1 MDSKTFNLLRKLLSR
16 PVAFHRIFAS
26 IGGGSTEGLFLSQ
39 AYYWSQHTK
48 DPEGW
53 FYKTSEEWNEET
65 ALTRREQETA
75 RRSLRGLG
83 ILKEKR
89 KGQPAKLFYQVDVE
103 CLYQLIYES
112 STPNSQIAKSDKL
125 DNKIAKSDNQEC
137 HFLQT
142 EMSEVTNKS
151 VISDIQSIYTE
162 TTPEITSE
170 TTSERIPPNPQTEN
184 REQGEGKSQ
193 PIAVEILESGS
204 ALGQICFPDQSKPES
219 LQQTE
224 NLPLGQNSPAP
235 LATIET
241 TADRVRR
248 VYQETGILPRIPAE
262 LEAWVQID
270 LGSEIVASYRKSGR
284 VTTIKQG
291 DIQPDFARYVSAQN
305 KGKDIDY
312 SYTYIRKLERDPTK
326 WETLAALVIKW
337 QASNGNDALNITK
350 EISKQNQPD
359 YSWLKNVRL

>member
-1 MDSKTFNLLRKLLSR
+1 MDSKTFNLLKKLLSH

-26 IGGGSTEGLFLSQ
+26 IGGGATEGLFLSQ

-65 ALTRREQETA
+65 TLTRREQETA

-204 ALGQICFPDQSKPES
+204 DLNQIYFPEQQKPES
-219 LQQTE
+219 LPETK
-224 NLPLGQNSPAP
+224 NLSLGQSSAAP
-235 LATIET
+235 LKNGFQQLSGLNPKSGKDYFPWQGMENNRVAIDPKFLEFVAKTLTSKYPFYQNLTVNLLAGEVKKY
-241 TADRVRR
+241 VRR
-248 VYQETGILPRIPAE
+248 AEHEDQRLAEVWDYWDEYLNPTELPDVTFAQIKSATASEKMIEALRARGYQ
-262 LEAWVQID
+262 
-270 LGSEIVASYRKSGR
+270 
-284 VTTIKQG
+284 
-291 DIQPDFARYVSAQN
+291 
-305 KGKDIDY
+305 
-312 SYTYIRKLERDPTK
+312 
-326 WETLAALVIKW
+326 
-337 QASNGNDALNITK
+337 
-350 EISKQNQPD
+350 
-359 YSWLKNVRL
+359 